1 MSNLRRILGI
11 LCRDSSGPAVA
22 EKMLRT
28 MDDSRA
34 DEVCVYV
41 RVLVSARARAC
52 THGRVRKHDAQA
64 YVSMCMCVRHMRVRV
79 GAMVPG
85 D

>member
-41 RVLVSARARAC
+41 RVLVSGHGHGRARMGAC
-52 THGRVRKHDAQA
+52 G
-64 YVSMCMCVRHMRVRV
+64 SMMRRRT
-79 GAMVPG
+79 
-85 D
+85 